1 VLETNQKVIRLGE
14 LSKRE
19 FKTNV
24 QRKFSEIK
32 ETAEKHLNT
41 LTETL
46 NNVMKGK
53 NSRMGQTEERISSNI
68 SYLKTQS

>member
-1 VLETNQKVIRLGE
+1 MLETNQKVIRLGE